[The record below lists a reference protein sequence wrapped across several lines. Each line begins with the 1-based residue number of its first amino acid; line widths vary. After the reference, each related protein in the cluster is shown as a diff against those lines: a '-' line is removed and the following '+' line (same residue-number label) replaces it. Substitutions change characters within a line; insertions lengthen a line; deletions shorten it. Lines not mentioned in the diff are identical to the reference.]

1 MANSNHTTAQQQFS
15 ILLKPT
21 TTFLVF
27 SYTISAIA
35 ALLNSIEIT
44 LIVRKIKRATDFEIV
59 LLNLSIADLIN
70 SFIYIVVTALI
81 HSSKKIEK
89 VSSVGGLYWASMTL
103 AFSLTVSVSFVA
115 VIGLERFFAI
125 KLPLQHRLWHT
136 KRERLVKYMLLTWL
150 FDVLVIATF
159 AIVDYLLESKNP
171 NTVSNTVSYF
181 IAGLMSFGCVLV
193 VFLYTWVL
201 HLMILRS
208 LKLFKCD
215 QKEHEVSKKSIKE
228 AMKKEKSSIIIC
240 TLVIASFL
248 TCNLP
253 LIIDLFQIQL
263 TSTSAILLKV
273 SAVNNPLIYFF
284 KGYIEKYYA
293 KKRLVSSTNENESQK
308 ETRLS
313 NRGLND
319 NLHNGRR
326 SDRKDYQEQSL
337 AKEDIM
343 ISVIENFAVTEVNDS
358 IDER

>member
-1 MANSNHTTAQQQFS
+1 
-15 ILLKPT
+15 
-21 TTFLVF
+21 
-27 SYTISAIA
+27 
-35 ALLNSIEIT
+35 
-44 LIVRKIKRATDFEIV
+44 
-59 LLNLSIADLIN
+59 
-70 SFIYIVVTALI
+70 
-81 HSSKKIEK
+81 
-89 VSSVGGLYWASMTL
+89 
-103 AFSLTVSVSFVA
+103 
-115 VIGLERFFAI
+115 
-125 KLPLQHRLWHT
+125 
-136 KRERLVKYMLLTWL
+136 LLTWL

-201 HLMILRS
+201 HLMMLRS

-293 KKRLVSSTNENESQK
+293 KKRLVSSANENESQK

-343 ISVIENFAVTEVNDS
+343 ISVVENFAVTDVNDS

>member
-1 MANSNHTTAQQQFS
+1 MANNTHTTVQQQFS
-15 ILLKPT
+15 IFLKPS

-27 SYTISAIA
+27 SYVISAIA

-70 SFIYIVVTALI
+70 SIIYIVATALI
-81 HSSKKIEK
+81 H
-89 VSSVGGLYWASMTL
+89 VSNEIKEVYFVGAYYWATMTL

-136 KRERLVKYMLLTWL
+136 KRKRLVKYMLLTWL
-150 FDVLVIATF
+150 FDILVIATF
-159 AIVDYLLESKNP
+159 SIVDYLRESKNP
-171 NTVSNTVSYF
+171 NTASNTVSYF

-201 HLMILRS
+201 HLMMLRS
-208 LKLFKCD
+208 LKLFKFD
-215 QKEHEVSKKSIKE
+215 QTELQISKKRIKE

-240 TLVIASFL
+240 ILVVASL
-248 TCNLP
+248 LICYLP
-253 LIIDLFQIQL
+253 LIIDLFQIQF
-263 TSTSAILLKV
+263 TMTSAILLKV

-293 KKRLVSSTNENESQK
+293 KKRLVASTNEADNQK
-308 ETRLS
+308 ENKLS
-313 NRGLND
+313 NQVANGKFHND
-319 NLHNGRR
+319 HR

-343 ISVIENFAVTEVNDS
+343 ISVVENCAVTEVNHS
-358 IDER
+358 IDEH